1 MPAYF
6 KGMNGPRMANL
17 MAGKPIE
24 VAIADENPLV
34 LSALSELLEKDGRF
48 SLVLTANSAERF
60 LESVGRLSIQV
71 GIIGWGIPTLGGRRV
86 LELVR
91 ERPDAPRILIY
102 ASSNDPD
109 LPRKVMAAG
118 GAGFCSRSEPPERL
132 LETIRAVG
140 SGQMVFPF
148 LDVRQLRPDPL
159 QGLTDRERALLAALA
174 RGRTNDELARDL
186 DISINTVKFHLRNL
200 YDKLSIRNRS
210 QAIAHYYAA
219 NPGVTADE

>member
-1 MPAYF
+1 
-6 KGMNGPRMANL
+6 

-60 LESVGRLSIQV
+60 LESVGRLSV
-71 GIIGWGIPTLGGRRV
+71 EVAIIGWGLPTLGGQRV
-86 LELVR
+86 LELIR
-91 ERPDAPRILIY
+91 ERPDAPRILVY
-102 ASSNDPD
+102 ASSSDPD

-118 GAGFCSRSEPPERL
+118 GAGFCSRSEPAERL

-159 QGLTDRERALLAALA
+159 QGLTERERALLAALA
-174 RGRTNDELARDL
+174 RGRTNDELAKDL
-186 DISINTVKFHLRNL
+186 GISINTVKFHLRNL

-210 QAIAHYYAA
+210 QAIAYYYAS
-219 NPGVTADE
+219 NPGPSSEE

>member
-1 MPAYF
+1 
-6 KGMNGPRMANL
+6 
-17 MAGKPIE
+17 MAGKSIE

-60 LESVGRLSIQV
+60 LESVGRLSV
-71 GIIGWGIPTLGGRRV
+71 EVAIIGWGLPTLGGQRV
-86 LELVR
+86 LELIR
-91 ERPDAPRILIY
+91 ERPDAPRILVY
-102 ASSNDPD
+102 ASSSDPD

-118 GAGFCSRSEPPERL
+118 GAGFCSRSEPAERL

-159 QGLTDRERALLAALA
+159 QGLTERERALLAAMA
-174 RGRTNDELARDL
+174 RGRTNDELAKDL
-186 DISINTVKFHLRNL
+186 GISINTVKFHLRNL

-210 QAIAHYYAA
+210 QAIAYYYAS
-219 NPGVTADE
+219 NPGPSAEE

>member
-1 MPAYF
+1 VL
-6 KGMNGPRMANL
+6 NL
-17 MAGKPIE
+17 AAGKTIE

-34 LSALSELLEKDGRF
+34 LSAISELLEKDGRF

-60 LESVGRLSIQV
+60 LESVGRLSVQV
-71 GIIGWGIPTLGGRRV
+71 AIIGWGLPTLGGQRV
-86 LELVR
+86 LELIR
-91 ERPDAPRILIY
+91 EQPDAPRILVY
-102 ASSNDPD
+102 ASSGDPD

-132 LETIRAVG
+132 LETIWAVG

-159 QGLTDRERALLAALA
+159 QGLTERERALLAALA
-174 RGRTNDELARDL
+174 RGRTNDELAKDL
-186 DISINTVKFHLRNL
+186 GISINTVKFHLRNL

-210 QAIAHYYAA
+210 QAIAFYYAA
-219 NPGVTADE
+219 TPAPSAEE